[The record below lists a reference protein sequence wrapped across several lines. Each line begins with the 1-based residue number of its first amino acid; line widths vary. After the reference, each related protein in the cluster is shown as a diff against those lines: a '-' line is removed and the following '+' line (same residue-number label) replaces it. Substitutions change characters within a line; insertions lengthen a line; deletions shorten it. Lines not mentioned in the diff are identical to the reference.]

1 MSIAPWW
8 RHQAAA
14 IFRLAHEREHVA
26 GRIETPAATQV
37 FALPQ
42 GEHGQRADSP
52 NRQRPPIGGHRSAPA
67 DRLEVQAEAREQPGA
82 QRRIRRFVAQQ
93 QVRGGPVRPRTIIPC
108 FAICSAHPIALDLAP
123 HADSRIV

>member
-82 QRRIRRFVAQQ
+82 QRRIRRFVRAATGA
-93 QVRGGPVRPRTIIPC
+93 RRAGP
-108 FAICSAHPIALDLAP
+108 ASDHHPMLRDLLGAP
-123 HADSRIV
+123 HCPGLGAAR